1 MSPVLPWSLSNRHEG
16 FSKKSASGS
25 NCMQFDEWG
34 QEPFDEWEDQM
45 YETLTEAQPEV
56 KTQTTESGRLPE
68 VEIGS
73 SSDEDAPPVPE
84 STQLARENLE
94 LRNKVMA
101 LMTQTKTL
109 EQRNEG
115 LKHQLSK
122 YRTNFKS
129 QIKSTFKK
137 IWK

>member
-1 MSPVLPWSLSNRHEG
+1 MTNRFLKEKCHTY
-16 FSKKSASGS
+16 
-25 NCMQFDEWG
+25 CMQFDEWG

-45 YETLTEAQPEV
+45 YETESLTGTISDTHVQNTEA
-56 KTQTTESGRLPE
+56 GRLPE

-94 LRNKVMA
+94 LRNRVMA

-109 EQRNEG
+109 EQKNEG